1 MQVVIK
7 KHPKT
12 QVNEAFID
20 GLLVGVFEQMTPC
33 SDAYS
38 FMSKC
43 SHDKLSGDH
52 YIAIGQ
58 KLNELNLER

>member
-1 MQVVIK
+1 MKVEIQ

-12 QVNEAFID
+12 GVNEAFIE
-20 GLLVGVFEQMTPC
+20 GLLVGVFEQMTPS
-33 SDAYS
+33 SDVYS

-43 SHDKLSGDH
+43 SHEKLSGDH

-58 KLNELNLER
+58 ALNELNN